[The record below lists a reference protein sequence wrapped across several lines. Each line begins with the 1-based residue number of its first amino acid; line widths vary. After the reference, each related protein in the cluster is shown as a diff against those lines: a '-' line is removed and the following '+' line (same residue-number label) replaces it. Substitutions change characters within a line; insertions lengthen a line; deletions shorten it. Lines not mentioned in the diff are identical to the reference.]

1 MVLMW
6 NPVGTV
12 FKHSPRR
19 SSYDVGYAFSMPF
32 VSLLSAE
39 AVLIEGGIPMSV
51 SGLLSLLGGLAL
63 FLYGMQMMS
72 SGLEAAAGSKMKLIL
87 ERLTANRFLGVL
99 VGAGITAV
107 IQSSS
112 ATTVMVVG
120 FVNSG
125 MMTLNQAVWII
136 MGANIGTTITGQLIA
151 LDVGALAPLFAFI
164 GVAMVVFVKMPRAH
178 HIGQIMAGLGVLFIG
193 MEMMSSS
200 MMPLRDSQ
208 AFVDLMTRF
217 SNPLLG
223 IAVGA
228 LFTALI
234 QSSSASVGILQAL
247 ATSGAISFSSSVFIL
262 FGQNIGTCITAVLAS
277 IGTSRSAKRATII
290 HLMFNIIGTVLFTIL
305 CILFPLADLVASFTP
320 DAPAAQIANMHT
332 IFNIVTTLLLL
343 PLGNQLAS
351 LAVRILPEQ
360 PEENRDEMHLEYL
373 TPVQVSSKDGNL
385 GASAIHIGQ
394 LQQELDRMLDMAQ
407 DNIETSFDAVLSRDS
422 SLLTKA
428 EKMESYLDF
437 LNKEISK
444 YISRLITY
452 ETNEQGSSIV
462 SSYFTITGNIERIGD
477 HAINICGYSKL
488 LEERHIQFSAQAQ
501 EEICQMRDICLGA
514 LNALHQ
520 REAGDLLWLTDVSA
534 LEQRIDDMTDLFRKD
549 QLERMKAG
557 TCSDEACILYSELLT
572 DFERIGDHVLNIA
585 QEMSSIR
592 EHS

>member
-1 MVLMW
+1 
-6 NPVGTV
+6 
-12 FKHSPRR
+12 
-19 SSYDVGYAFSMPF
+19 
-32 VSLLSAE
+32 
-39 AVLIEGGIPMSV
+39 MSV

-247 ATSGAISFSSSVFIL
+247 ATSGAFSF
-262 FGQNIGTCITAVLAS
+262 
-277 IGTSRSAKRATII
+277 
-290 HLMFNIIGTVLFTIL
+290 
-305 CILFPLADLVASFTP
+305 
-320 DAPAAQIANMHT
+320 
-332 IFNIVTTLLLL
+332 
-343 PLGNQLAS
+343 
-351 LAVRILPEQ
+351 
-360 PEENRDEMHLEYL
+360 
-373 TPVQVSSKDGNL
+373 
-385 GASAIHIGQ
+385 
-394 LQQELDRMLDMAQ
+394 
-407 DNIETSFDAVLSRDS
+407 
-422 SLLTKA
+422 
-428 EKMESYLDF
+428 
-437 LNKEISK
+437 
-444 YISRLITY
+444 
-452 ETNEQGSSIV
+452 
-462 SSYFTITGNIERIGD
+462 
-477 HAINICGYSKL
+477 
-488 LEERHIQFSAQAQ
+488 IQFCVHPLWPEYRYLYHCGPGLHRHQPQ
-501 EEICQMRDICLGA
+501 RQTCYYHPPDVQHHRHGA
-514 LNALHQ
+514 LYHPLHPVSLG
-520 REAGDLLWLTDVSA
+520 RSGGLL
-534 LEQRIDDMTDLFRKD
+534 
-549 QLERMKAG
+549 
-557 TCSDEACILYSELLT
+557 YP
-572 DFERIGDHVLNIA
+572 
-585 QEMSSIR
+585 
-592 EHS
+592 

>member
-1 MVLMW
+1 MNVNLDI
-6 NPVGTV
+6 
-12 FKHSPRR
+12 SI
-19 SSYDVGYAFSMPF
+19 
-32 VSLLSAE
+32 LL
-39 AVLIEGGIPMSV
+39 G
-51 SGLLSLLGGLAL
+51 LLGGLAL

-72 SGLEAAAGSKMKLIL
+72 AGLEAAAGNRMKGIL
-87 ERLTANRFLGVL
+87 ERLTSNRFLGIL

-290 HLMFNIIGTVLFTIL
+290 HLMFNIGR
-305 CILFPLADLVASFTP
+305 SGG
-320 DAPAAQIANMHT
+320 
-332 IFNIVTTLLLL
+332 LLY
-343 PLGNQLAS
+343 P
-351 LAVRILPEQ
+351 
-360 PEENRDEMHLEYL
+360 
-373 TPVQVSSKDGNL
+373 
-385 GASAIHIGQ
+385 
-394 LQQELDRMLDMAQ
+394 
-407 DNIETSFDAVLSRDS
+407 
-422 SLLTKA
+422 
-428 EKMESYLDF
+428 
-437 LNKEISK
+437 
-444 YISRLITY
+444 
-452 ETNEQGSSIV
+452 
-462 SSYFTITGNIERIGD
+462 
-477 HAINICGYSKL
+477 
-488 LEERHIQFSAQAQ
+488 
-501 EEICQMRDICLGA
+501 
-514 LNALHQ
+514 
-520 REAGDLLWLTDVSA
+520 
-534 LEQRIDDMTDLFRKD
+534 
-549 QLERMKAG
+549 
-557 TCSDEACILYSELLT
+557 
-572 DFERIGDHVLNIA
+572 
-585 QEMSSIR
+585 
-592 EHS
+592 